1 MSSGNAKI
9 GPHAPHFKAT
19 AVMPDGQLK
28 DISLSDYKGKYI
40 VFFFYPLDFSF
51 VRPTEITAFSDRAE
65 EFKKLKCQ
73 VIGASVDSHF
83 CLLSCI
89 ITPKKQGGLGPMN
102 IPLISDPKRT
112 TAQDYGVLKADEGI
126 SLRGPFIIDDKGILR
141 QITINDL
148 PVGRSVEETL
158 RLVQA
163 FQFTDKH
170 GEVCA
175 AGWKPG
181 RDTIEP
187 DVQKSKEY
195 FSKQK

>member
-9 GPHAPHFKAT
+9 GPHAPHFVCSSFTLLTSPLCAPRRSLLS
-19 AVMPDGQLK
+19 VIGQK
-28 DISLSDYKGKYI
+28 S
-40 VFFFYPLDFSF
+40 
-51 VRPTEITAFSDRAE
+51 
-65 EFKKLKCQ
+65 FKKLKCQ
-73 VIGASVDSHF
+73 VTGASVDSHF
-83 CLLSCI
+83 CLLSWI
-89 ITPKKQGGLGPMN
+89 ITPKKQGGLGPRN

-112 TAQDYGVLKADEGI
+112 IAQDYGVLKANEGI
-126 SLRGPFIIDDKGILR
+126 SFRGLFIIDDKGILR

-158 RLVQA
+158 RLVQV

-170 GEVCA
+170 GEVCT

-181 RDTIEP
+181 SDTIEP